1 ARTVSPRTSYDTCV
15 DVVFVA
21 LSTAPVGDLW
31 TPRERRLRS
40 RRTAAACG
48 RGVTTLRYVLRRL
61 GFYWVAAW
69 VSLSLNFVLPRL
81 MPGDPASAMMA
92 RFRGQLSPDAL
103 DALRAAFGISDAPL
117 YCQIFEYVRHMLTG
131 NMVASIAHFPAPV
144 SDVIAT
150 GLIWTVYLAGGA
162 VLVSFCLGTLL
173 GMLAAHRRGGWLDR
187 VLPS

>member
-117 YCQIFEYVRHMLTG
+117 YRQYFEYVGHLLTG
-131 NMVASIAHFPAPV
+131 NMGASIR
-144 SDVIAT
+144 SEE
-150 GLIWTVYLAGGA
+150 
-162 VLVSFCLGTLL
+162 
-173 GMLAAHRRGGWLDR
+173 RRVGKEWRSRRASWQVRAKRGRTTSSTDR
-187 VLPS
+187 QP